1 MNSTAKPRPARETD
15 SRGIQSIEVGGR
27 LLLALAHHGQP
38 LALKD
43 LAREAGMSPGK
54 AHPYLVSFIK
64 LGLVERETE
73 GGRYGLGPLALQMGL
88 IGLQQY
94 DPVRLATERIDELA
108 RATGHTVAI
117 AVWGHR
123 GPTLVRIA
131 EAPSPVHVSM
141 RHGTVMSIPDTASGR
156 LFAAF
161 GPHEA
166 VQEALEVLAGE
177 YDGRGIE
184 LAQTASG
191 WRIQVRREFCN
202 EIVRLWPE
210 RPQRYSRALLETLAL
225 IAYRQP
231 ITRAEIEAVRG
242 VTVNPGIIK
251 TLLER
256 NWIRVVGHRDLP
268 GRPELLGTTREFL
281 DYYGLRNLDELPP
294 LAELRMLG
302 EFEPQLSLPGTTES
316 EALAIAVAEVPALS
330 DDSQDGEDE
339 ISASH
344 EQNVGS
350 GLVAA
355 PPAGEF

>member
-1 MNSTAKPRPARETD
+1 MLNRATIIGAAPQRVQSPCPVSPAATSKPARESD

-43 LAREAGMSPGK
+43 LATAADMSAGK
-54 AHPYLVSFIK
+54 AHPYLVSFIR

-94 DPVRLATERIDELA
+94 DPVRLATERLDELA

-161 GPHEA
+161 GPHAA
-166 VQEALEVLAGE
+166 VQEALANEARLAGA
-177 YDGRGIE
+177 GTRH
-184 LAQTASG
+184 A
-191 WRIQVRREFCN
+191 R
-202 EIVRLWPE
+202 
-210 RPQRYSRALLETLAL
+210 SRAGGRFGLGTAFDREIARVRADGVACIAGVAL
-225 IAYRQP
+225 
-231 ITRAEIEAVRG
+231 
-242 VTVNPGIIK
+242 PGISAVSAPVFDA
-251 TLLER
+251 R
-256 NWIRVVGHRDLP
+256 
-268 GRPELLGTTREFL
+268 GRLVLSLTAIGPSATFDAAVDGAVAARLK
-281 DYYGLRNLDELPP
+281 P
-294 LAELRMLG
+294 AAA
-302 EFEPQLSLPGTTES
+302 QLSTRLGWK
-316 EALAIAVAEVPALS
+316 A
-330 DDSQDGEDE
+330 
-339 ISASH
+339 
-344 EQNVGS
+344 
-350 GLVAA
+350 
-355 PPAGEF
+355 PAGAAAGER

>member
-1 MNSTAKPRPARETD
+1 VKAPVPSRSTRESD

-43 LAREAGMSPGK
+43 LAAAADMTAGK

-64 LGLVERETE
+64 LGLVEREIE

-161 GPHEA
+161 GP
-166 VQEALEVLAGE
+166 VQ
-177 YDGRGIE
+177 
-184 LAQTASG
+184 
-191 WRIQVRREFCN
+191 
-202 EIVRLWPE
+202 
-210 RPQRYSRALLETLAL
+210 
-225 IAYRQP
+225 
-231 ITRAEIEAVRG
+231 AVR
-242 VTVNPGIIK
+242 
-251 TLLER
+251 
-256 NWIRVVGHRDLP
+256 
-268 GRPELLGTTREFL
+268 
-281 DYYGLRNLDELPP
+281 
-294 LAELRMLG
+294 
-302 EFEPQLSLPGTTES
+302 
-316 EALAIAVAEVPALS
+316 EALANEARLAGAGTPPGADTRPARARTGGRLGLGAAFDRQIERVRADGIAGIEGVALPGLSALAAPVFDARGQLVLSLTAIGPSATFDAGVDGAVARVLGPAARQLS
-330 DDSQDGEDE
+330 TRLGWKP
-339 ISASH
+339 
-344 EQNVGS
+344 
-350 GLVAA
+350 AA
-355 PPAGEF
+355 GAR

>member
-1 MNSTAKPRPARETD
+1 MSNSLPAVNSTAKPRPARETD

-43 LAREAGMSPGK
+43 LAAAADMTAGK

-117 AVWGHR
+117 AGWGHR

-161 GPHEA
+161 GPADA
-166 VQEALEVLAGE
+166 VREALDNEARLAAAGAGTRPARARTGGRFGLGTAFDRE
-177 YDGRGIE
+177 IERVRTDGIAGIE
-184 LAQTASG
+184 
-191 WRIQVRREFCN
+191 
-202 EIVRLWPE
+202 
-210 RPQRYSRALLETLAL
+210 
-225 IAYRQP
+225 
-231 ITRAEIEAVRG
+231 G
-242 VTVNPGIIK
+242 VA
-251 TLLER
+251 
-256 NWIRVVGHRDLP
+256 LP
-268 GRPELLGTTREFL
+268 GVSAMAAPVFDARAQLVLSLTAIGPSATFDAAVDGAVARVLGPAAR
-281 DYYGLRNLDELPP
+281 
-294 LAELRMLG
+294 
-302 EFEPQLSLPGTTES
+302 QLSTRLGWK
-316 EALAIAVAEVPALS
+316 A
-330 DDSQDGEDE
+330 
-339 ISASH
+339 
-344 EQNVGS
+344 
-350 GLVAA
+350 GLV
-355 PPAGEF
+355 GDR

>member
-1 MNSTAKPRPARETD
+1 MLNHGGIIDRVAEPCPIEAPTVKAAVPSRSARESD

-43 LAREAGMSPGK
+43 LAAAADMTAGK

-161 GPHEA
+161 GP
-166 VQEALEVLAGE
+166 
-177 YDGRGIE
+177 
-184 LAQTASG
+184 AQ
-191 WRIQVRREFCN
+191 
-202 EIVRLWPE
+202 
-210 RPQRYSRALLETLAL
+210 
-225 IAYRQP
+225 
-231 ITRAEIEAVRG
+231 AVR
-242 VTVNPGIIK
+242 
-251 TLLER
+251 
-256 NWIRVVGHRDLP
+256 
-268 GRPELLGTTREFL
+268 
-281 DYYGLRNLDELPP
+281 
-294 LAELRMLG
+294 
-302 EFEPQLSLPGTTES
+302 
-316 EALAIAVAEVPALS
+316 EALANEARLAGAGTYPDRRPGRTRTGGLLGLGAAFDREIERVRADGIAGVEGVALPGVSALAAPVFDARGQLVLSLTAIGPSATFDAAVDGAVARVLGPAARQLS
-330 DDSQDGEDE
+330 TRLGWKP
-339 ISASH
+339 
-344 EQNVGS
+344 
-350 GLVAA
+350 AA
-355 PPAGEF
+355 AAR

>member
-1 MNSTAKPRPARETD
+1 MRTPAPKPAPKPARESD

-43 LAREAGMSPGK
+43 LAAAADMTAGK
-54 AHPYLVSFIK
+54 AHPYLVSFIR

-161 GPHEA
+161 GP
-166 VQEALEVLAGE
+166 
-177 YDGRGIE
+177 
-184 LAQTASG
+184 AQ
-191 WRIQVRREFCN
+191 
-202 EIVRLWPE
+202 
-210 RPQRYSRALLETLAL
+210 
-225 IAYRQP
+225 
-231 ITRAEIEAVRG
+231 AVR
-242 VTVNPGIIK
+242 
-251 TLLER
+251 
-256 NWIRVVGHRDLP
+256 
-268 GRPELLGTTREFL
+268 
-281 DYYGLRNLDELPP
+281 
-294 LAELRMLG
+294 
-302 EFEPQLSLPGTTES
+302 
-316 EALAIAVAEVPALS
+316 EALANEARLAPARQAPAAPAAHAPRAARASRERGGRFGLGPAFDREIERIRADGVAGIDGVALP
-330 DDSQDGEDE
+330 G
-339 ISASH
+339 ISAVSVPVFDARG
-344 EQNVGS
+344 QLVLSLTAIGPS
-350 GLVAA
+350 ATFDSAVDGQVAA
-355 PPAGEF
+355 RLKPAAAELSVRLGWKPPA

>member
-1 MNSTAKPRPARETD
+1 MTKTPTAPPPAPRETD

-43 LAREAGMSPGK
+43 LARAADMSAGK

-94 DPVRLATERIDELA
+94 DPVRLATPLIDELA
-108 RATGHTVAI
+108 LATRHTVAI

-161 GPHEA
+161 GPRQAVLDALDDEA
-166 VQEALEVLAGE
+166 RLAPP
-177 YDGRGIE
+177 
-184 LAQTASG
+184 
-191 WRIQVRREFCN
+191 VR
-202 EIVRLWPE
+202 P
-210 RPQRYSRALLETLAL
+210 SRARAGGRFGLGAAFDRAIDKVHADG
-225 IAYRQP
+225 IAC
-231 ITRAEIEAVRG
+231 IDG
-242 VTVNPGIIK
+242 VA
-251 TLLER
+251 
-256 NWIRVVGHRDLP
+256 LP
-268 GRPELLGTTREFL
+268 GVSAISVPVFDAQGKLVLSLTAIGPSATFDSTP
-281 DYYGLRNLDELPP
+281 DGVVA
-294 LAELRMLG
+294 AELR
-302 EFEPQLSLPGTTES
+302 PVAAQLSRRLGWKPAEETGT
-316 EALAIAVAEVPALS
+316 
-330 DDSQDGEDE
+330 
-339 ISASH
+339 
-344 EQNVGS
+344 
-350 GLVAA
+350 AA
-355 PPAGEF
+355 RR

>member
-1 MNSTAKPRPARETD
+1 VTSSATATKPARDAEP
-15 SRGIQSIEVGGR
+15 RGIQSIEVGGR

-43 LAREAGMSPGK
+43 LAAAADMSAGK

-156 LFAAF
+156 LFAAY
-161 GPHEA
+161 GPE
-166 VQEALEVLAGE
+166 
-177 YDGRGIE
+177 D
-184 LAQTASG
+184 
-191 WRIQVRREFCN
+191 
-202 EIVRLWPE
+202 
-210 RPQRYSRALLETLAL
+210 
-225 IAYRQP
+225 
-231 ITRAEIEAVRG
+231 AVR
-242 VTVNPGIIK
+242 
-251 TLLER
+251 
-256 NWIRVVGHRDLP
+256 
-268 GRPELLGTTREFL
+268 
-281 DYYGLRNLDELPP
+281 
-294 LAELRMLG
+294 
-302 EFEPQLSLPGTTES
+302 
-316 EALAIAVAEVPALS
+316 EALADEARRAPARAARARGGRFGLGTAFDRAVDQVRADGIAAVDGVALPGVSAVSAPVFDARGRLVLSLTAIGPSATFDSAIDGAVAAVLGPAAARLS
-330 DDSQDGEDE
+330 TRLGWKP
-339 ISASH
+339 
-344 EQNVGS
+344 
-350 GLVAA
+350 AA
-355 PPAGEF
+355 

>member
-1 MNSTAKPRPARETD
+1 MTSAAKPRPARESD

-43 LAREAGMSPGK
+43 LAAAADMTAGK

-94 DPVRLATERIDELA
+94 DPVRLATDCIDELA

-161 GPHEA
+161 GPAQA
-166 VQEALEVLAGE
+166 VREALDNEARLAPAGAAARHARARTGGRFGLGAAFDRE
-177 YDGRGIE
+177 IARVRADGVAGIE
-184 LAQTASG
+184 GVALPGLSALAAPVFDARGQLVLSLTAIGPSATFDASVDG
-191 WRIQVRREFCN
+191 AVA
-202 EIVRLWPE
+202 
-210 RPQRYSRALLETLAL
+210 RALKPAAL
-225 IAYRQP
+225 QLS
-231 ITRAEIEAVRG
+231 TRLGWKPPA
-242 VTVNPGIIK
+242 
-251 TLLER
+251 
-256 NWIRVVGHRDLP
+256 P
-268 GRPELLGTTREFL
+268 GR
-281 DYYGLRNLDELPP
+281 
-294 LAELRMLG
+294 
-302 EFEPQLSLPGTTES
+302 
-316 EALAIAVAEVPALS
+316 
-330 DDSQDGEDE
+330 
-339 ISASH
+339 
-344 EQNVGS
+344 
-350 GLVAA
+350 
-355 PPAGEF
+355 

>member
-1 MNSTAKPRPARETD
+1 VKAPVPSRSTRESD

-43 LAREAGMSPGK
+43 LAAAADMTAGK

-161 GPHEA
+161 GPA
-166 VQEALEVLAGE
+166 
-177 YDGRGIE
+177 D
-184 LAQTASG
+184 
-191 WRIQVRREFCN
+191 
-202 EIVRLWPE
+202 
-210 RPQRYSRALLETLAL
+210 
-225 IAYRQP
+225 
-231 ITRAEIEAVRG
+231 AVR
-242 VTVNPGIIK
+242 
-251 TLLER
+251 
-256 NWIRVVGHRDLP
+256 
-268 GRPELLGTTREFL
+268 
-281 DYYGLRNLDELPP
+281 
-294 LAELRMLG
+294 
-302 EFEPQLSLPGTTES
+302 
-316 EALAIAVAEVPALS
+316 EALANEARLAPAGAPAGTRPARARTGGRLGLGAAFDRAIARVRADGVAGIDGVALPGLSALAAPVFDARGQLVLSLTAIGPSATFDAGVDGAVARVLGPAARQLS
-330 DDSQDGEDE
+330 TRLGWKP
-339 ISASH
+339 
-344 EQNVGS
+344 
-350 GLVAA
+350 AA
-355 PPAGEF
+355 GAR

>member
-1 MNSTAKPRPARETD
+1 MPLPDVNSTAKPRPNRETD

-43 LAREAGMSPGK
+43 LAAAADMTAGK

-161 GPHEA
+161 GPT
-166 VQEALEVLAGE
+166 
-177 YDGRGIE
+177 D
-184 LAQTASG
+184 
-191 WRIQVRREFCN
+191 
-202 EIVRLWPE
+202 
-210 RPQRYSRALLETLAL
+210 
-225 IAYRQP
+225 
-231 ITRAEIEAVRG
+231 AVR
-242 VTVNPGIIK
+242 
-251 TLLER
+251 
-256 NWIRVVGHRDLP
+256 
-268 GRPELLGTTREFL
+268 
-281 DYYGLRNLDELPP
+281 
-294 LAELRMLG
+294 
-302 EFEPQLSLPGTTES
+302 
-316 EALAIAVAEVPALS
+316 EALANEARLAPAGAGTRPARARTGGHFGLGSAFDREIERVRADGIAGIEGVALPGVSAMAAPVFDARGQLVLSLTAIGPSATFDAGVDGAVARVLGPAARQLS
-330 DDSQDGEDE
+330 VRLGWKSG
-339 ISASH
+339 SAK
-344 EQNVGS
+344 G
-350 GLVAA
+350 
-355 PPAGEF
+355 

>member
-1 MNSTAKPRPARETD
+1 VSAATKSKLPRESD

-43 LAREAGMSPGK
+43 LAAAADMSAGK

-131 EAPSPVHVSM
+131 EAPTPVHVSM
-141 RHGTVMSIPDTASGR
+141 RHGTVMSIPGTASGR

-161 GPHEA
+161 GP
-166 VQEALEVLAGE
+166 V
-177 YDGRGIE
+177 
-184 LAQTASG
+184 
-191 WRIQVRREFCN
+191 
-202 EIVRLWPE
+202 
-210 RPQRYSRALLETLAL
+210 
-225 IAYRQP
+225 
-231 ITRAEIEAVRG
+231 EAVREALDDEARLAGAPACPARARAPGRFGLGTAFDREIDQVRADG
-242 VTVNPGIIK
+242 VACIAG
-251 TLLER
+251 LA
-256 NWIRVVGHRDLP
+256 LP
-268 GRPELLGTTREFL
+268 GLSAVSVPVFDARGQLV
-281 DYYGLRNLDELPP
+281 
-294 LAELRMLG
+294 
-302 EFEPQLSLPGTTES
+302 LSLT
-316 EALAIAVAEVPALS
+316 AIGPSATFDAAPEGAVAARLRPAASELS
-330 DDSQDGEDE
+330 RRLGWK
-339 ISASH
+339 
-344 EQNVGS
+344 
-350 GLVAA
+350 
-355 PPAGEF
+355 PPGGA